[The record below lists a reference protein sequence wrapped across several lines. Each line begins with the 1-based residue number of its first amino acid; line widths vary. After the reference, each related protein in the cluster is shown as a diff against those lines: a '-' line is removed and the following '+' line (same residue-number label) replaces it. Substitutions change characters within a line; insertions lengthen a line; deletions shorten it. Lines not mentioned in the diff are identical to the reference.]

1 MTAITAG
8 DTAVIQGTVTDQS
21 AGAKAKVQ
29 TGEFNVVPAVS
40 DDSMNAWMQYIY
52 QQQPIPKSAAGVT
65 VTLDAI
71 DPNNNFVHLGTATTD
86 TSGTFGYAW
95 TTPNVPGKYTII
107 ATFEGSNSYYASYA
121 EANAFVSEAPA
132 PPAPTPTPLVL
143 PPYETYMTVAVV
155 VVLIAIAIAVI
166 LILRK
171 K

>member
-1 MTAITAG
+1 
-8 DTAVIQGTVTDQS
+8 VTDQS

-29 TGEFNVVPAVS
+29 SGEFNVVPAVS
-40 DDSMNAWMQYIY
+40 DESMNAWMNYVY
-52 QQQPIPKSAAGVT
+52 EQQPIPKNAAGVE

-71 DPNNNFVHLGTATTD
+71 DPNNNFVHIGTVTSD
-86 TSGTFGYAW
+86 MSGTFGYAW
-95 TTPNVPGKYTII
+95 TTPNVPGKYNII
-107 ATFEGSNSYYASYA
+107 ATFMGSDSYYASYA
-121 EANAFVSEAPA
+121 ETNAFVSEAPA